1 MKEKAEGVAAE
12 EKALRLA
19 EYGLAGDHAGARR
32 SRRGFRFL
40 VMAFL
45 FFTFTMW
52 FSENHM
58 RFDRTESQYRMAL
71 TLPPDSARAIL
82 RNVVKRDGE
91 HNETPTARY
100 VEALASVEEADLV
113 LPRYEEA
120 YRLNPNNPFLIIN
133 YGCRLF
139 LNGQYREARERFRE
153 AGVQPPKNALPRY
166 LEAAALAAGA
176 PEGDLTE
183 VIALIARTNST
194 GDPVIFP
201 LPLWHPSL
209 PRRGAWYARQR
220 QEIIDLCCAPIY
232 RLRSQ
237 VVAQARRQIEAGQ
250 IGDWDSWLEK
260 IQVMG
265 ERFVGTAVTE
275 PANLGV
281 PQAIAGVQIQLDA
294 IALRQRIAEM
304 GRGAPDAVLIGR
316 GIKLDHALNELK
328 SFEELRTR
336 KIADHR
342 AIIALP
348 LRLLAQS
355 LGILILVYVLVT
367 LLARLTDAGKRFWA
381 VPHPAWALYPLIG
394 VQAVF
399 LALLLI
405 ISLMQRVENAPPFF
419 LESIGHLWHAVLLV
433 AIVFVLIYP
442 AFALPGTARI
452 CEALTPENP
461 ESVRSLVRRQRLMAY
476 ISLMQRT
483 YGLLAGGLICVAC
496 CWMIAYR
503 LATSAYPT
511 QMGLLVTGLETDE
524 YEIVHRILEMLS

>member
-1 MKEKAEGVAAE
+1 MNEKAQGLLGE
-12 EKALRLA
+12 EQALRLA

-40 VMAFL
+40 VTAFV
-45 FFTFTMW
+45 FFTFSLW
-52 FSENHM
+52 FSENHL

-82 RNVVKRDGE
+82 RNVVKRDHE
-91 HNETPTARY
+91 RNETPAARY
-100 VEALASVEEADLV
+100 VEALAAVEEADLI

-133 YGCRLF
+133 YGCHLF

-166 LEAAALAAGA
+166 LEAAALAAGT
-176 PEGDLTE
+176 PEDDLTE

-201 LPLWHPSL
+201 QPLWHPSL
-209 PRRGAWYARQR
+209 PRRGARYAQQR
-220 QEIIDLCCAPIY
+220 REIVDLCCAPIY

-237 VVAQARRQIEAGQ
+237 VIAQARRQIEAGQ

-265 ERFVGTAVTE
+265 ERFVGTAASD

-281 PQAIAGVQIQLDA
+281 PQAIAGAQIQLDA

-304 GRGAPDAVLIGR
+304 GRGAPDAFLIER

-328 SFEELRTR
+328 SFENLRNTR
-336 KIADHR
+336 MAEHR
-342 AIIALP
+342 AIVAMP
-348 LRLLAQS
+348 LRLLAQT
-355 LGILILVYVLVT
+355 LGVLTLVYLLVA

-381 VPHPAWALYPLIG
+381 VPHPSWALYPLVGI
-394 VQAVF
+394 QAVF
-399 LALLLI
+399 LVLLLI
-405 ISLMQRVENAPPFF
+405 VSLMQRAENAAPS
-419 LESIGHLWHAVLLV
+419 LLQSIDLLWHAVLLTAV
-433 AIVFVLIYP
+433 VLVLIYP
-442 AFALPGTARI
+442 AFALPSARRI
-452 CEALTPENP
+452 CEAVAPEDP
-461 ESVRSLVRRQRLMAY
+461 DSIRSVVRRRRLMAY
-476 ISLMQRT
+476 ISLMRRT
-483 YGLLAGGLICVAC
+483 YGLMAGGLICVAC
-496 CWMIAYR
+496 CWMTGYR
-503 LATSAYPT
+503 LAAAVYPT
-511 QMGLLVTGLETDE
+511 QMELLVTGLENDALKM
-524 YEIVHRILEMLS
+524 VLRVLEMLS